1 MIDAF
6 NKFEVKRVPYSFI
19 IEQIVA
25 VSVLQELAYVL
36 EKTKLAKSG
45 LFRMIST
52 RQARY
57 DVDRYVVSNVKEG
70 EMLSIR
76 VFCSRLS
83 QLNIA
88 TLNDIGLTK
97 HTRMPSVGI
106 TAAWKSM

>member
-1 MIDAF
+1 M
-6 NKFEVKRVPYSFI
+6 
-19 IEQIVA
+19 EQIVA
-25 VSVLQELAYVL
+25 VSVFQLAYVL

-45 LFRMIST
+45 SFRMIST

-57 DVDRYVVSNVKEG
+57 VVDRYVVSNVKEG

-106 TAAWKSM
+106 TAAWKSR